1 MDIEREAKDLVEAL
15 DDAFDEA
22 VENFFVGFAERQ
34 YNDWL
39 SSGGSEYEFSNVED
53 ECLRR
58 ALEKITNRWKEAGQL
73 W

>member
-53 ECLRR
+53 NAFE
-58 ALEKITNRWKEAGQL
+58 EH
-73 W
+73 